1 MRDCKDVSV
10 AFADSCVHNRVSS
23 ILFGYVDGR
32 PDMYVDIGISYA
44 MLGFVGS
51 VILAKFLG
59 GKKI

>member
-1 MRDCKDVSV
+1 MNSLGIIG
-10 AFADSCVHNRVSS
+10 ANTILLL

-51 VILAKFLG
+51 VILAKLLG
-59 GKKI
+59 GKKA